1 MWISALVWRKGVLI
15 GCVRWGAEKA
25 RGFGLKSQNGTALD
39 ILGRQVYMKDSSP
52 YSWDGE
58 GNLATPG
65 GYGQKTRQDTQD
77 RRRLNSVQL
86 PAGEEGDDSSLLDSF
101 NILIFF
107 SLSPPRGST
116 ACRRISS
123 KTKPANMFGPSSAL
137 CGSQEASGASG
148 KLGIMAPPKPINRP
162 FLRPSYAFS

>member
-1 MWISALVWRKGVLI
+1 MEVGLWISALVWRKGVLI

-65 GYGQKTRQDTQD
+65 GLRAEDAPRHTRPKKTEQCAAPCG
-77 RRRLNSVQL
+77 RRGGR
-86 PAGEEGDDSSLLDSF
+86 
-101 NILIFF
+101 FF
-107 SLSPPRGST
+107 T
-116 ACRRISS
+116 
-123 KTKPANMFGPSSAL
+123 
-137 CGSQEASGASG
+137 SGF
-148 KLGIMAPPKPINRP
+148 I
-162 FLRPSYAFS
+162 